1 MYLIVLSHLRGNG
14 CSWHYPSSIAYFVQE
29 VKQLR
34 HTLFPPLMCAA
45 AANGDIDCLVSLSQ
59 QGGDFNIPDY
69 DGRTPLHL
77 ACSEGH
83 LEVVKYLLLNGAS
96 VHMTD
101 RFNHTPLD
109 DAVRFRYVYNS
120 VCKCVCV
127 CVCVCVCGCGCI
139 HVPQI

>member
-1 MYLIVLSHLRGNG
+1 MLYAILHVVYSFVLNYQSSLRDWFTCFLKIPSQYPNMYMYMQWPH
-14 CSWHYPSSIAYFVQE
+14 PPTPTQE

-45 AANGDIDCLVSLSQ
+45 AANGDKGCLELLTQ

-83 LEVVKYLLLNGAS
+83 LDTVKYLLQRGAS
-96 VHMTD
+96 VHITD

-109 DAVRFRYVYNS
+109 DAVRFRYVYT
-120 VCKCVCV
+120 
-127 CVCVCVCGCGCI
+127 
-139 HVPQI
+139 

>member
-1 MYLIVLSHLRGNG
+1 M
-14 CSWHYPSSIAYFVQE
+14 
-29 VKQLR
+29 KQLR

-45 AANGDIDCLVSLSQ
+45 AANGDNECLESLSQ

-83 LEVVKYLLLNGAS
+83 LETVKYLLQNGAS
-96 VHMTD
+96 VHATD

-109 DAVRFRYVYNS
+109 DAVRFRYV
-120 VCKCVCV
+120 
-127 CVCVCVCGCGCI
+127 
-139 HVPQI
+139 